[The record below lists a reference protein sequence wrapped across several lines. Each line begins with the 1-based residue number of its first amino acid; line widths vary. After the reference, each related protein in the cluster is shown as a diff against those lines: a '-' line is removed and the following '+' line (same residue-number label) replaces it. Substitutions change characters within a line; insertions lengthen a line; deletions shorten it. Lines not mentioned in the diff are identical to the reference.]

1 MIVETLKFKL
11 YLVSKLANVIWGE
24 NWDEKYFLDNS
35 IKMSFAKV
43 IHDLR

>member
-1 MIVETLKFKL
+1 
-11 YLVSKLANVIWGE
+11 VSKLANVTWVE

-43 IHDLR
+43 IHDMYMVNLKTWKTI